1 MSWDLGAKS
10 ASAAWRAPVIRSRSS
25 PRSWCSG
32 SNWSDKGR
40 SGYIAARAAATG
52 FMNFYT
58 ARLRKLGGWLE
69 YFNNVAALK
78 APANSRAAS
87 NFALEFC
94 SPIGA
99 GFQGVEFQ
107 SECLIFARHSLFGQ
121 ASRAPLRRGG

>member
-1 MSWDLGAKS
+1 
-10 ASAAWRAPVIRSRSS
+10 
-25 PRSWCSG
+25 
-32 SNWSDKGR
+32 
-40 SGYIAARAAATG
+40 
-52 FMNFYT
+52 
-58 ARLRKLGGWLE
+58 LE